1 MNWLVY
7 EGLVDYGFKDVAR
20 DMGEKC
26 LRTFLAEWL
35 EESHV
40 HENYNGATGEG
51 DDARYSEPVYFWGGL
66 LALIGLSESGEPG
79 VGG

>member
-7 EGLVDYGFKDVAR
+7 EGLKAYKFDAVTR
-20 DMGEKC
+20 EMGEKC
-26 LRTFLAEWL
+26 LRTFLGEWI

-40 HENYNGATGEG
+40 HENYNGTTGEG

-66 LALIGLSESGEPG
+66 LALIGLLESGAMG
-79 VGG
+79 WG